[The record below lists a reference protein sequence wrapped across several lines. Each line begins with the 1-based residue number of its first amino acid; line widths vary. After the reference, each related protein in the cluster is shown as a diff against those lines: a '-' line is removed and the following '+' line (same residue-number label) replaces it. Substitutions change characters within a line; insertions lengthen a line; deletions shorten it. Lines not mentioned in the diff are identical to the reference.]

1 MYLSSVNK
9 YIRVGVILF
18 HNYCSIFDIAMVK
31 VIWLP
36 IAVLIFRWASGGLL
50 AIFMRFSGSFDRMSA
65 PGIRIKRHSRN
76 LRGLFIIINIE

>member
-31 VIWLP
+31 VI
-36 IAVLIFRWASGGLL
+36 
-50 AIFMRFSGSFDRMSA
+50 
-65 PGIRIKRHSRN
+65 
-76 LRGLFIIINIE
+76 